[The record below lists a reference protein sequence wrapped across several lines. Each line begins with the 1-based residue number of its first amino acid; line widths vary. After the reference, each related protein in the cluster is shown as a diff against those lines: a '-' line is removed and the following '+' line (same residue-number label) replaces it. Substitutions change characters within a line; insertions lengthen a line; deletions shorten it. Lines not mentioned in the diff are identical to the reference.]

1 MQFSDL
7 LHYPLSYALPFLVAI
22 TVIVFV
28 HEYGH
33 FKVAR
38 WCGVKVDVFSIG
50 FGKEIFGWTD
60 RHGTRW
66 KFCWLPLGGYVKFAG
81 DANAASAPQ
90 AVPEGTKLESGNFHG
105 KPVWQRAAVVAAG
118 PIANFLLAIFIF
130 TAAFW
135 LIGAPYSEP
144 RVDEVLP
151 GSAAE
156 VAGLKPGD
164 FIRKV
169 DGAETK
175 SFPDVQEAVW
185 MRGGEELLVTVE
197 RGGSL
202 MTLPLTP
209 KLQEMPDGYGGTMRV
224 GLLGVRHIPQA
235 DGARFQSYTL
245 PQAFMKGIDR
255 TWYIV
260 ATTGKYIG
268 KLFRGT
274 ESTSQISGPITIVR
288 GAGDTASNG
297 PLAFISFLALLSV
310 SIGLINLFP
319 VPMLDG
325 GHLVFY
331 ALEAVRGKPLGPVAQ
346 EWGFRIG
353 FSFVVMLMLVG
364 VWNDVIR
371 VINTVM
377 GS

>member
-90 AVPEGTKLESGNFHG
+90 AVPEGVKLESGNFHG